1 MDFMVVVSAV
11 VLGLSVL
18 ATLAK
23 FLDWFL
29 HSDPRTMVRTTR
41 WMLFL
46 LLLALVLLIGLA
58 IAREHWTMAMLLGAA
73 ALGVS
78 FFVRWR
84 ALLAPVRAA
93 FAALRPRSRPFD
105 MEIWQDPPDDPRT
118 VQRAAAILEAYVG
131 RASLLALRDGRR
143 RDGAAR
149 TGEDDDDDAGVMTRG
164 EALEVLGLEPGAE
177 DDEILAAHRRLV
189 RLVHPG
195 RGGSAWLVERVY
207 EARDVLLEPRVE
219 ERDEKRSGER

>member
-93 FAALRPRSRPFD
+93 FAALRPRPRPFD

-189 RLVHPG
+189 RLVHPD

>member
-1 MDFMVVVSAV
+1 MVIVSAV

-23 FLDWFL
+23 FLDWFV

-41 WMLFL
+41 WMMFL
-46 LLLALVLLIGLA
+46 LLLSMIALAGLA
-58 IAREHWTMAMLLGAA
+58 IAERNWPMAMLLGAG
-73 ALGVS
+73 ALVLS
-78 FFVRWR
+78 LILKWR

-93 FAALRPRSRPFD
+93 FAALRPRPRPFD

-118 VQRAAAILEAYVG
+118 VRRAAAILEAYVS
-131 RASLLALRDGRR
+131 RSSVMALRDERR
-143 RDGAAR
+143 RDDAP
-149 TGEDDDDDAGVMTRG
+149 EDEDAGLMTRG

-189 RLVHPG
+189 RLVHPD
-195 RGGSAWLVERVY
+195 RGGSAWLVQRVY
-207 EARDVLLEPRVE
+207 EARDVLLEPQAE
-219 ERDEKRSGER
+219 ERDDKRSGER

>member
-1 MDFMVVVSAV
+1 MVIVSAV

-23 FLDWFL
+23 FLDWFV

-46 LLLALVLLIGLA
+46 LLLAMIALLGVALA
-58 IAREHWTMAMLLGAA
+58 ERNWPMAMLLGAA
-73 ALGVS
+73 ALVLS
-78 FFVRWR
+78 LFLRWR

-93 FAALRPRSRPFD
+93 FAALRPRPRPFD
-105 MEIWQDPPDDPRT
+105 MEIWQDPPDDPQT
-118 VQRAAAILEAYVG
+118 VRRAAAILEAYVSRG
-131 RASLLALRDGRR
+131 SVMALRDERR
-143 RDGAAR
+143 R
-149 TGEDDDDDAGVMTRG
+149 GEAPGEDDAGVMTRG

-189 RLVHPG
+189 RLVHPD
-195 RGGSAWLVERVY
+195 RGGSAWLVQRVY
-207 EARDVLLEPRVE
+207 EARDVLLEPQPE
-219 ERDEKRSGER
+219 ERDDERSRER